1 MNTWGSGRM
10 QRWYLYGLSANP
22 PTNAHYEIIKRI
34 SAIGD
39 GDLTVFPSY
48 KHPIK
53 TNLIDFNHRVN
64 MLHLLCD
71 PLERTTVST
80 IESEYEV
87 KSTYDLIVCLRSRVQ
102 LYEATKFIVVCDSFI
117 MKDFLSLNRAHAEEL
132 LQSTDVDFCVILN
145 NSNDIQ
151 QEEKNILEHPNN
163 ANKNISFLTINTI
176 DESIR
181 STNARVD
188 INNAQDLLPQCVF
201 EYIQQNNISFI

>member
-1 MNTWGSGRM
+1 
-10 QRWYLYGLSANP
+10 
-22 PTNAHYEIIKRI
+22 
-34 SAIGD
+34 
-39 GDLTVFPSY
+39 
-48 KHPIK
+48 
-53 TNLIDFNHRVN
+53 

-87 KSTYDLIVCLRSRVQ
+87 KSTYDLIVRLRSRVQ
-102 LYEATKFIVVCDSFI
+102 LYEATKFIVVCDSVI

-181 STNARVD
+181 STNARID

>member
-1 MNTWGSGRM
+1 
-10 QRWYLYGLSANP
+10 
-22 PTNAHYEIIKRI
+22 
-34 SAIGD
+34 
-39 GDLTVFPSY
+39 
-48 KHPIK
+48 
-53 TNLIDFNHRVN
+53 
-64 MLHLLCD
+64 
-71 PLERTTVST
+71 
-80 IESEYEV
+80 
-87 KSTYDLIVCLRSRVQ
+87 
-102 LYEATKFIVVCDSFI
+102 

-181 STNARVD
+181 STNARID

-201 EYIQQNNISFI
+201 EYIQQNNISFIWLKQ